1 MFKAIM
7 TTVALL
13 GLASGAMAAP
23 AAAPAA
29 KPAMAAA
36 KPAMAPAKPMTHAT
50 VTKTTAVHVTKTG
63 KKITYDCTKAGNKNK
78 TACKGKG

>member
-1 MFKAIM
+1 MFKAII
-7 TTVALL
+7 TTVALV
-13 GLASGAMAAP
+13 GFASGAMAAP
-23 AAAPAA
+23 TAA

-36 KPAMAPAKPMTHAT
+36 KPMTHTT
-50 VTKTTAVHVTKTG
+50 VTKTTAVHTTKTG

>member
-13 GLASGAMAAP
+13 GLASGATAAP
-23 AAAPAA
+23 TAAP
-29 KPAMAAA
+29 AA
-36 KPAMAPAKPMTHAT
+36 KPAMAPAKPMTHTT
-50 VTKTTAVHVTKTG
+50 VTKTTAVHTTKTG